1 MNTMTTVQTTFRA
14 LTPPAT
20 GSLRRTALL
29 VAASGALL
37 LSACGDIS
45 ISFGDPNAV
54 VGSGVRASESRAVAA
69 FTAIDASGVGSL
81 KLRVG
86 DAEGLKITADDN
98 LLPKIKSEVKNGVL
112 ILSSTSAVHSKNDIV
127 YEVSARSIQ
136 RIENS
141 GTVSIDASGFNGGS
155 LMIDTSGVG
164 STLLAGRV
172 ESLKVDL
179 SGVGSIDAERL
190 VADKVDAQ
198 LSGVGSGTVRAEKSI
213 RADVSGVGSLSWK
226 GAATDVSTSVSG
238 VGRVSKD

>member
-1 MNTMTTVQTTFRA
+1 MTITDTSRPEPRQSRVSA
-14 LTPPAT
+14 LR
-20 GSLRRTALL
+20 LTAVLC
-29 VAASGALL
+29 AASGALL

-45 ISFGDPNAV
+45 ISIGDPNAV
-54 VGSGVRASESRAVAA
+54 VGSGVRASESRAVST
-69 FTAIDASGVGSL
+69 FTAIEASGVGNL

-86 DAEGLKITADDN
+86 DADGLKITADDN

-112 ILSSTSAVHSKNDIV
+112 ILSSTSALHSKNDIV
-127 YEVSARSIQ
+127 YEVSAKSIE

-141 GTVSIDASGFNGGS
+141 GTVSIDASGFNGGA
-155 LMIDTSGVG
+155 LKIETSGVG
-164 STLLAGRV
+164 STLLAGKV
-172 ESLKVDL
+172 ASLKVEL

-213 RADVSGVGSLSWK
+213 RADVSGVGSLTWK